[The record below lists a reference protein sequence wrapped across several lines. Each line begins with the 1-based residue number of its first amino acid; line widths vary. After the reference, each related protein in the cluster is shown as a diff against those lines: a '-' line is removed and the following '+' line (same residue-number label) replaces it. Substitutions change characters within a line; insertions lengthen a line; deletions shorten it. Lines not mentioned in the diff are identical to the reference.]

1 MRASVHD
8 AEDLMTLEAVDNLGQ
23 QVPFPTDG
31 LRRVG
36 REGSVSGT
44 ISHAESR
51 WKVISV
57 SQSRLRGARSRTAVS
72 RGASARPPGWERV
85 TPAGLSFVDA
95 ARAYGGLA
103 AMKFDKQIATRSCT
117 FVVIPR
123 ARWSPR
129 QGGFVGSTLGIGA
142 WCSASSPMAAKTF
155 SVRRH
160 SR

>member
-36 REGSVSGT
+36 RESSVSGT

-72 RGASARPPGWERV
+72 RRFRK
-85 TPAGLSFVDA
+85 A
-95 ARAYGGLA
+95 ARLGAKSTG
-103 AMKFDKQIATRSCT
+103 RSELRRRC
-117 FVVIPR
+117 
-123 ARWSPR
+123 ARLR
-129 QGGFVGSTLGIGA
+129 
-142 WCSASSPMAAKTF
+142 
-155 SVRRH
+155 
-160 SR
+160 